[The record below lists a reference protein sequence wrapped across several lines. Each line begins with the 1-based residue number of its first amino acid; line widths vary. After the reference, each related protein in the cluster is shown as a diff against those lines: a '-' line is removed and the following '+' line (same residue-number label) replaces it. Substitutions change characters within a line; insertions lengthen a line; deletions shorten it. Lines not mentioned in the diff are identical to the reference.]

1 MPKFITL
8 PIRNLASGTL
18 DSRTI
23 ELERAREQRRRE
35 QREILI

>member
-8 PIRNLASGTL
+8 PTRALASGTL
-18 DSRTI
+18 DPRAI

-35 QREILI
+35 QREVLI